1 MFVILVLPLITRWI
15 MVNIYLVIGGLVS
28 SNSKEWLLSDPM
40 YLEICMRHWF
50 IHISL
55 VSSIFAILSLQIY
68 MIQSSI
74 GARIFRMLVLSPSW
88 KRRKQILSQNSFVI
102 FTSNLWSVGFGV
114 TSRFIQ
120 SDLCHHIPGISG
132 KLVVCRTARITRSS
146 LGIVLEHGFH
156 AQHGSTGMRSL
167 NSFGPAVW
175 NSLPVDLRAISK
187 YDSFKRSFKKYYFR
201 QCYL

>member
-15 MVNIYLVIGGLVS
+15 MVNIYLVLGGLVS
-28 SNSKEWLLSDPM
+28 SNSKDWLLSDPM

-132 KLVVCRTARITRSS
+132 KLVVCRTARITRS
-146 LGIVLEHGFH
+146 LGLFWSMVFMLNMEALGCAHLIVLV
-156 AQHGSTGMRSL
+156 L
-167 NSFGPAVW
+167 LFGIRCQLIYVP
-175 NSLPVDLRAISK
+175 
-187 YDSFKRSFKKYYFR
+187 
-201 QCYL
+201 